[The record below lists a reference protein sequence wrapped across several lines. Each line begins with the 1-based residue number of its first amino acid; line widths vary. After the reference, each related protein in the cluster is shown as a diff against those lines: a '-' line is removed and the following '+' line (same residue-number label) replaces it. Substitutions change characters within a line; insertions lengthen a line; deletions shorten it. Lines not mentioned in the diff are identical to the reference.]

1 MFCVLKRKKIYL
13 SYVSNHNSN
22 YEKEFFLIIRYGE
35 GWYYIE
41 IKNLSVLLRAITTKD
56 HVDIYCFNCL
66 HALQHKTNMNLIK
79 KYVKTKIFVCL
90 LNALKY

>member
-66 HALQHKTNMNLIK
+66 HAFATQNKYESYK
-79 KYVKTKIFVCL
+79 KVCE
-90 LNALKY
+90 NKDFRMSSEYT